1 MRGVSFFICFI
12 GYNQGIMNLKGMMK
26 MMKRMSGILLLTVA
40 LAGCSEVTDTVDNAK
55 QQVTDV
61 KNSVDYA
68 GQLQDIAQ
76 DTSKVTSELS
86 TKLDQ
91 AATEARESA
100 NPEQALDQQIEKL
113 QNDGTVQQLNEELNQ
128 IDERLASLESPP
140 AELKNLSEKLEQ
152 YVNQS
157 EDITRLLEAD
167 VSLDTLNKMG
177 IEQAGQLQEAI
188 TNWTSLLDPFTK

>member
-1 MRGVSFFICFI
+1 
-12 GYNQGIMNLKGMMK
+12 MNLKGMMK
-26 MMKRMSGILLLTVA
+26 VLKKMSGILVLTVA
-40 LAGCSEVTDTVDNAK
+40 LAGCREVTDTVDQAK

-91 AATEARESA
+91 AETEARDAA

-113 QNDGTVQQLNEELNQ
+113 QTDGTVQQLNEELNK
-128 IDERLASLESPP
+128 IDERLANLDTPP

-157 EDITRLLEAD
+157 EDITRLLETD

>member
-1 MRGVSFFICFI
+1 
-12 GYNQGIMNLKGMMK
+12 MNLKGMK
-26 MMKRMSGILLLTVA
+26 EMMKRMSGILLLTVA

-68 GQLQDIAQ
+68 SQLQDIAQ

-86 TKLDQ
+86 AKLDQ
-91 AATEARESA
+91 AATEARDSA
-100 NPEQALDQQIEKL
+100 NPEQALDQQIEQLK
-113 QNDGTVQQLNEELNQ
+113 NDGTVQQLNEELNQ
-128 IDERLASLESPP
+128 IDERLAGLESPP

-188 TNWTSLLDPFTK
+188 SNWTSLLDPFTK